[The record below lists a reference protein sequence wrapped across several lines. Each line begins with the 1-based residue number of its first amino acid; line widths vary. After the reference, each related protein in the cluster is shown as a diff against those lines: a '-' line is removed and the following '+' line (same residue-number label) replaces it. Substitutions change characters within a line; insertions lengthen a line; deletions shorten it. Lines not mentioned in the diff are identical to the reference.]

1 MTGHKDRTVRGP
13 HFWLEVFRD
22 VGIKAQ
28 KVSQQI
34 WGTPEAQKELG
45 RGACGDRTVE
55 MDRRL
60 EDILIDKLKRV
71 GDIRL
76 ISEESGLLE
85 FGEPNATIIADPLDG
100 SFNAK
105 MGIPLFT
112 ISLALVEGDL
122 RMGNI
127 TLGYIRN
134 LLTGK
139 EYIGITGKG
148 ATFDGT
154 PLETS
159 NRTDVTVIGMECHPN
174 TVLALRQSLTVVDND
189 TRFRSLGCASM
200 DLCLV
205 AKGVFDTVI
214 DVRERRSR
222 IIDIAAGYRIVLEA
236 GGMMTDE
243 EGRPLDDIKVE
254 MSTRINF
261 VASGNLVVHKKV
273 LRMLE
278 EQGYS

>member
-1 MTGHKDRTVRGP
+1 MAGRKVGKERGP
-13 HFWLEVFRD
+13 RFWLEVFRT
-22 VGIKAQ
+22 VGRKAQ
-28 KVSQQI
+28 RESQLI
-34 WGTPEAQKELG
+34 WGTPEACKELG
-45 RGACGDRTVE
+45 RGAGGDRTVE

-60 EDILIDKLKRV
+60 EDILINELKKV
-71 GDIRL
+71 GDVRL
-76 ISEESGLLE
+76 LSEESGLLE

-100 SFNAK
+100 SYNAK
-105 MGIPLFT
+105 MGIPIFT
-112 ISLALVEGDL
+112 VSFALVEGAQ

-134 LLTGK
+134 LLTGM
-139 EYIGITGKG
+139 EYIGIKGEG
-148 ATFDGT
+148 ATFDGQ
-154 PLETS
+154 PVKAS
-159 NRTDVTVIGMECHPN
+159 DRTDVTVLGMECHPN
-174 TVLALRQSLTVVDND
+174 TVLALRQSLAVVDND

-214 DVRERRSR
+214 DVRGQRSR

-236 GGMMTDE
+236 GGLMTDNL
-243 EGRPLDDIKVE
+243 GASLDTVEIK

-261 VASGNLVVHKKV
+261 VASGNEVVHKKV

-278 EQGYS
+278 EQGYT

>member
-1 MTGHKDRTVRGP
+1 MPDRKVVKSRGP
-13 HFWLEVFRD
+13 RFWLEVFET
-22 VGIKAQ
+22 VGKKAQ
-28 KVSQQI
+28 RESQFL
-34 WGTPEAQKELG
+34 WGTPEARKELG
-45 RGACGDRTVE
+45 CGAGGDKTVE

-60 EDILIDKLKRV
+60 EDILINELKKV
-71 GDIRL
+71 GDVRL
-76 ISEESGLLE
+76 LSEESGLLE

-112 ISLALVEGDL
+112 VSYALVEGEQ

-134 LLTGK
+134 LLTGT
-139 EYIGITGKG
+139 EYVGIKGEG
-148 ATFDGT
+148 ATLDGK
-154 PLETS
+154 PLKS
-159 NRTDVTVIGMECHPN
+159 ADRTDVTILGLECHPN
-174 TVLALRQSLTVVDND
+174 TVLALRQGLAVVDND

-214 DVRERRSR
+214 DVRGQRSR

-236 GGMMTDE
+236 GGLMTDNF
-243 EGRPLDDIKVE
+243 GASLKNVE
-254 MSTRINF
+254 VKMSTRINF
-261 VASGNLVVHKKV
+261 VASGNEVVHNKV

-278 EQGYS
+278 EQGYT